1 MGGGRVKAV
10 SLFQSELHL
19 EIRKQC
25 INWFSVAV
33 TKIPWAGY
41 VGKVGSLFSS
51 QFWKMRVQ
59 DPGDPMVKAIL

>member
-1 MGGGRVKAV
+1 MGGGWVEAV
-10 SLFQSELHL
+10 SFQLELHL

-41 VGKVGSLFSS
+41 VGKVGSLFSREGRHPGS
-51 QFWKMRVQ
+51 HKMTRL
-59 DPGDPMVKAIL
+59 G